1 MFHHITAAGIT
12 FHIVIDH
19 PLVGTQKKSRTYSRR
34 SRLCRRGDLHIIG
47 FEHSVQLRGTVRARL
62 RICPRSTV
70 RLSAICLRKID
81 LLPRAKN
88 GTLAGCISADTVH
101 RRSATLTGS
110 MRSADQ
116 KVSSPIRCCFA
127 WQRRIE
133 GRRSDRPA
141 SSRRRYRFRY
151 VHVLLRMA
159 LLCHR
164 RRRGAGG

>member
-1 MFHHITAAGIT
+1 
-12 FHIVIDH
+12 VIDH

-88 GTLAGCISADTVH
+88 GTLAGLYI
-101 RRSATLTGS
+101 G
-110 MRSADQ
+110 
-116 KVSSPIRCCFA
+116 
-127 WQRRIE
+127 
-133 GRRSDRPA
+133 
-141 SSRRRYRFRY
+141 RYRPQAQRHIDRVDAERGPEGELANTMLF
-151 VHVLLRMA
+151 RMA
-159 LLCHR
+159 AAHR
-164 RRRGAGG
+164 GTA